1 MNNLTQLFEI
11 QKALSKAGYPDYKRV
26 SKEIAEFVTD
36 EKDLKNVLDNIKK
49 DKPWEYICGYSEFYT
64 IPFKVNQNVMIPRIE
79 TEKLVGL
86 AIQEYKDKDF
96 DTVVDIGT
104 GSGCIIISL
113 VKSLMLPTIH
123 EGKINN
129 TEFIATD
136 KSVKAL
142 RVARKNVKV
151 HELKEKIQVKKMDV
165 INRLKLEDKEVLLLA
180 NLPYIPEE
188 QYEELDESVKE
199 YEPKGAL
206 EGGRSGNKYYKR
218 LIDQIKESDMK
229 SFTLIL
235 ETEESII
242 DETKDIFEE
251 FKPEIIQDINDKD
264 RFLIMRS

>member
-11 QKALSKAGYPDYKRV
+11 QKALRKAGYPDYKRV
-26 SKEIAEFVTD
+26 SKEIAEFVEE
-36 EKDLKNVLDNIKK
+36 EKDLENVLDNIKK
-49 DKPWEYICGYSEFYT
+49 DKPWEYICGYAEFYT
-64 IPFKVNQNVMIPRIE
+64 FPFKVNQNVMIPRIE

-86 AIQEYKDKDF
+86 AISEFKDNDI

-113 VKSLMLPTIH
+113 IKSLQLPS
-123 EGKINN
+123 INKEDIEK

-136 KSVKAL
+136 KSIKAL
-142 RVARKNVKV
+142 RVARKNIKE
-151 HELKEKIQVKKMDV
+151 HELKDLIKTKKTDT
-165 INRLKLEDKEVLLLA
+165 IKKLNLKDKNVLLLA

-188 QYEELDESVKE
+188 QYEELDRSVKK

-218 LIDQIKESDMK
+218 LADEIEKSEMK

-242 DETKDIFEE
+242 EETKDIFEE
-251 FKPEIIQDINDKD
+251 YNPQIIKDINDKE
-264 RFLIMRS
+264 RFLIMSS